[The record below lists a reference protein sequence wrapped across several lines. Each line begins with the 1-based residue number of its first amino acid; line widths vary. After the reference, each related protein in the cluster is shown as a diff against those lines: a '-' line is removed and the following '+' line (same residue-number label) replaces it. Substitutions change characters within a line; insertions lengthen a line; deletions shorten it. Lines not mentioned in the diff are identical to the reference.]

1 VLLLLGAAALAI
13 TFAHMHY
20 YTATRGERVR
30 AAVHPLLKPS
40 AGLGFDAALAAL
52 ALFVFLW
59 LYPLRKS
66 WRVLDRSGALSEWLD
81 LHVIAGL
88 VLPVLVG
95 LHAGWRFEGF
105 VGLAALAIAIVCL
118 SGVVGRYLYVHIPR
132 RRGGLEQTREEV
144 VQERRALLAEIALL
158 TGHSPA
164 RLERSFAVDPRP
176 YPARGVVNAFVRLV
190 QDDLFRIATL
200 HQIEK
205 EWSSP
210 DDPASKLDR
219 RTRARAI
226 ATARREMALDQQL
239 RALEMT
245 RRIFGLWHIAHR
257 PFALTALIGVTLHVV
272 LAIVLASTPLLG
284 GH

>member
-1 VLLLLGAAALAI
+1 
-13 TFAHMHY
+13 
-20 YTATRGERVR
+20 
-30 AAVHPLLKPS
+30 
-40 AGLGFDAALAAL
+40 
-52 ALFVFLW
+52 
-59 LYPLRKS
+59 
-66 WRVLDRSGALSEWLD
+66 
-81 LHVIAGL
+81 
-88 VLPVLVG
+88 
-95 LHAGWRFEGF
+95 
-105 VGLAALAIAIVCL
+105 
-118 SGVVGRYLYVHIPR
+118 
-132 RRGGLEQTREEV
+132 
-144 VQERRALLAEIALL
+144 
-158 TGHSPA
+158 
-164 RLERSFAVDPRP
+164 
-176 YPARGVVNAFVRLV
+176 VNAFVRLV